1 MDFNEEDRID
11 KEIDMD
17 TEYDMMPMP
26 GGVPVPGIMPVEM
39 PLNMQ
44 GSMGMQGFMPLMM
57 KPVGVEMSP
66 IMMPNI
72 NSNMMPNMIPNMIPS
87 MMNVEQMLPTTTA
100 GMNMMEQ
107 DEYED
112 MDEDMTRKKEY
123 GPKEINKILMKME
136 KYNPGIFRYLRM
148 YGVPFTI
155 AKKIIRR
162 IIKVTLMYYED

>member
-26 GGVPVPGIMPVEM
+26 MPGGVPVPGIMPVEM

-44 GSMGMQGFMPLMM
+44 ESMGMQGFMPLMM
-57 KPVGVEMSP
+57 KPVGLEMSP

-72 NSNMMPNMIPNMIPS
+72 NSNMMPNMIPS

-107 DEYED
+107 DDYED